1 MRLCKRSNVQTDS
14 LRGDE
19 RRRDGQDDGI
29 RRHRAER
36 GLDAFRGAE
45 CRRDRLS
52 RGRCW
57 VRQEETGPSSE
68 YGNHRCKSDR
78 RIFHR
83 SYTSI
88 SKRDAIGNAAS
99 LELLVPV
106 ACGRLVGP
114 HNGSVCDMRSHSSE
128 RGRKLNLRLA
138 FSFDA
143 PRSRVGTVSGPNVAR
158 ASCSVI

>member
-1 MRLCKRSNVQTDS
+1 MPARSS
-14 LRGDE
+14 LAGAMLGPPGGDWTKL
-19 RRRDGQDDGI
+19 G
-29 RRHRAER
+29 
-36 GLDAFRGAE
+36 
-45 CRRDRLS
+45 
-52 RGRCW
+52 
-57 VRQEETGPSSE
+57 VRKS
-68 YGNHRCKSDR
+68 KSDR

-99 LELLVPV
+99 LELPDPV

-128 RGRKLNLRLA
+128 RGRKFNSRLA

-143 PRSRVGTVSGPNVAR
+143 PRSRVA
-158 ASCSVI
+158 